1 MSLESSRKSYTD
13 VSTVIWIGDSS
24 VNLVSTPLKISIQN
38 PMLMVELGNQRR
50 SSPPETLLLNE
61 VEGVGASETSLEYLD

>member
-24 VNLVSTPLKISIQN
+24 VNLVSTPLEISIQN
-38 PMLMVELGNQRR
+38 PVLMVELGNQRI

-61 VEGVGASETSLEYLD
+61 VEVVGSSETSLDYLE

>member
-1 MSLESSRKSYTD
+1 MSVESSRKSYAD

-38 PMLMVELGNQRR
+38 PMLLVELGNQRR
-50 SSPPETLLLNE
+50 SSSSEVLLWNE
-61 VEGVGASETSLEYLD
+61 VERVRASEKCLEYLE